1 MLFPEFEY
9 FLLDFSHFSRNFPIN
24 KKSRKSL
31 LHKAFLDFILEI
43 FLEIV
48 FVCVVQLKTAILIFV
63 NIRKSIGA
71 ADFCIKRILCVN
83 VSIIRND
90 RLEESHNGKNNY
102 MFAIKNQL
110 FAKIITS
117 ILAIILEKD

>member
-1 MLFPEFEY
+1 MLFPEFER
-9 FLLDFSHFSRNFPIN
+9 FRLDFSRFSRNFQIN
-24 KKSRKSL
+24 KKSRKPL
-31 LHKAFLDFILEI
+31 LHKDFRDFVLDV

-48 FVCVVQLKTAILIFV
+48 LVCVVRLKTALLICV

>member
-1 MLFPEFEY
+1 MDATRILGGGRTPNVFFLTFPEFEY

-31 LHKAFLDFILEI
+31 LHKAFRDFCLDI

-48 FVCVVQLKTAILIFV
+48 LVCVVRLKTTILICV

-90 RLEESHNGKNNY
+90 RLW
-102 MFAIKNQL
+102 
-110 FAKIITS
+110 
-117 ILAIILEKD
+117 